1 MKLPDPGSLHS
12 RRDLQRT
19 FAFPDSCHVG
29 EVSMPDLR
37 LQRRSDPVLALQ
49 KKGRVRFAPETVRCV
64 IKLQSQV
71 HHTSLQL
78 RRHFLFTERGEFSA
92 FRFNQRRR
100 SGEQHQ
106 SAGARRHRWAP
117 VRLTARQAT
126 KSDSSRVKCPRVS
139 KVKRAI
145 RLYESPRRIDGP
157 GQLSLL

>member
-19 FAFPDSCHVG
+19 FAFSDSRHVG
-29 EVSMPDLR
+29 EVSKPDFR

-78 RRHFLFTERGEFSA
+78 RRHFLFTERGDSPRSA
-92 FRFNQRRR
+92 ST
-100 SGEQHQ
+100 SGGVPGHSTSPQVPAAIDGHL
-106 SAGARRHRWAP
+106 SASQP
-117 VRLTARQAT
+117 VRQRNQIL
-126 KSDSSRVKCPRVS
+126 
-139 KVKRAI
+139 
-145 RLYESPRRIDGP
+145 P
-157 GQLSLL
+157 GLNVRGSQR